1 MAVQLAFCIQFHIRD
16 SNMDHVAEYIF
27 SEKLFINAVHTQVQG
42 LTFEGD
48 GLGVVGGLQ
57 LGPLNQ
63 GEASGEMGVN
73 LETSFLSLHLSLR

>member
-1 MAVQLAFCIQFHIRD
+1 
-16 SNMDHVAEYIF
+16 MDHVAEYIF
-27 SEKLFINAVHTQVQG
+27 SEKLFITAVHTQVQG

>member
-1 MAVQLAFCIQFHIRD
+1 MAIQLAFCIQFHICD

-63 GEASGEMGVN
+63 GETSEMGVN